1 MRRKVIIMKSKIIN
15 YFKDIWN
22 DKVKR
27 ATLLVFLI
35 APLVSYTIAEALNQR
50 SVSKFF
56 GFVTG
61 SPVTF
66 LLNYIIVLFTL
77 SFTLVLKKRIAPML
91 MISCVW
97 IGFGVANFM
106 LKTYRETPF
115 SANDLRMATSVMGIM
130 NKYLSGV
137 LGAFL
142 IALIIAAIGLV
153 LFLWKKVP
161 KYAQKINY
169 VWNITLIILIGILT
183 VGSADIGI
191 ATGSLSTKFPNL
203 SIAYQKYGFAYC
215 FANSVV
221 NVGVK
226 KPKEYSAETIQK
238 IKQKLDAAE
247 DAPVEEA
254 DTPNIIFL
262 QLESFFD
269 VNKVKDLELSEEAT
283 PIFNQLKKEY
293 PSGFLSVNN
302 VGYGTANTE
311 FEMMTGMNLE
321 DFGPGEFPYKTILKE
336 TTCESIAYVLRDY
349 GYTSHVVHNNNAS
362 FYSRNQ
368 VFKNLGIN
376 TFTSVEYMNP
386 TEYTPLEWVKDKILT
401 QQIMDVLEST
411 DEQDFIYTISVQGH
425 GTYPSYQ
432 VIEEPLITV
441 SGIED
446 EERRNQFEYYVNQ
459 IKEMDDFIGELT
471 DTLSKFDEDIIL
483 VMYGDHLP
491 SLELT
496 EDELTNANLYQTE
509 YIIWSNFGFDMPNE
523 DLETFQIYP
532 RILQKLGIDQGVI
545 NKFHRVYQNDANYLQ
560 SLKTLE
566 YDMLYGDR

>member
-247 DAPVEEA
+247 DAPVENA

-545 NKFHRVYQNDANYLQ
+545 NKLSPVIEN
-560 SLKTLE
+560 T
-566 YDMLYGDR
+566 GI